1 MSEHD
6 LRLFKSELT
15 NVMRQESVEGWL
27 NTPQPA
33 FDHRTPARVIADG
46 EIALLWRAIC
56 GPISAAA

>member
-1 MSEHD
+1 
-6 LRLFKSELT
+6 
-15 NVMRQESVEGWL
+15 MRQESVESWL
-27 NTPQPA
+27 NTPLPA